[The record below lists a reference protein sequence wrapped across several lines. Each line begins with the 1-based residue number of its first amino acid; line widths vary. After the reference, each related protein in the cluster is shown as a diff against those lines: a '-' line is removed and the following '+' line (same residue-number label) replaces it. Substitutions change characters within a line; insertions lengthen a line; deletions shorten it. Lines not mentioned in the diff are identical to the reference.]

1 MQSMTNVLVCVF
13 GVFIFSVFATIFMRA
28 LSLELFYICATL
40 LNICAIVLNNFL
52 EQPLTAAT
60 ENIRKAIDDGK
71 IGRRVFVDLQKAFDN
86 VDHQILLAKLNHC
99 GIRGVSKDWFK
110 SYLSN
115 QNEYVSI
122 SAFDS
127 GLAAVK
133 CGLSRGS
140 VLGPQ
145 ASH

>member
-1 MQSMTNVLVCVF
+1 M
-13 GVFIFSVFATIFMRA
+13 
-28 LSLELFYICATL
+28 
-40 LNICAIVLNNFL
+40 LNNFL
-52 EQPLTAAT
+52 EQPLTAVT

-71 IGRRVFVDLQKAFDN
+71 IGRRVFVDLQKAFDTVN
-86 VDHQILLAKLNHC
+86 HQILLAKLNHC
-99 GIRGVSKDWFK
+99 GICGVSKDWFK

-127 GLAAVK
+127 DLAAIK